1 MFEYVKTWYERK
13 FSDPHSFTLLFL
25 LLASVAL
32 LYFFGSLIVPV
43 LVALVIAY
51 LLDWP
56 VLHLE
61 RFGLKRFKAEKT
73 IKETLDLVSEW
84 PFYFKKNGI
93 GDGDIERL
101 KSVIPLQ

>member
-1 MFEYVKTWYERK
+1 MGIGIEGRNGTIEN
-13 FSDPHSFTLLFL
+13 LL
-25 LLASVAL
+25 SQ
-32 LYFFGSLIVPV
+32 S
-43 LVALVIAY
+43 
-51 LLDWP
+51 
-56 VLHLE
+56 E